1 MNEYSKIKL
10 TSAWND
16 RKLDE
21 KVKLMIELR
30 ADQLNLP
37 YHRTGWL
44 VDNFSATFD
53 KLGNIVI
60 GYFVSD
66 KDLIKTKLFKH
77 PVLLQDVE
85 PVILEIADWLLEI
98 DEEYGNW

>member
-10 TSAWND
+10 ISAWND

-30 ADQLNLP
+30 AEQLNLQD
-37 YHRTGWL
+37 HRTSWL
-44 VDNFSATFD
+44 LENFSATFD

-60 GYFVSD
+60 GYFVWG
-66 KDLIKTKLFKH
+66 KDLINTKLFKH

-85 PVILEIADWLLEI
+85 PVIIEIADWLLEI

>member
-10 TSAWND
+10 ISAWND

-30 ADQLNLP
+30 AEQLNLQD
-37 YHRTGWL
+37 HRTSWL
-44 VDNFSATFD
+44 LENFSATFD
-53 KLGNIVI
+53 KLRNIVI

-85 PVILEIADWLLEI
+85 PVIIEIADWLLEI
-98 DEEYGNW
+98 DEEYGNF